1 MRRLSVVVWALGL
14 FGVLA
19 AGCSE
24 RRYMTPDPGQV
35 LPVDGGGGNTVPG
48 DDGGGRLDLPTLP
61 DGPGVVPA
69 DGPGNDPD
77 LPPSGGPDASAFCG
91 NAVLE
96 TGELCDDGN
105 AVPGDGC
112 SGICLVEPNFT
123 CPTVGAACVSQVV
136 CGDGKITASE
146 ACDDGNIAAGDGCSA
161 LCQVEGGFA
170 CSVAGQPCTPVATSS
185 CGDGMVNSGEGC
197 DDHNVTG
204 GDGCSATCSLEG
216 GFLCPTPGSPCVR
229 DAFCGD
235 GDLDPTEMCDDKNT
249 TPGDGCTGGCMKEPF
264 YECPTPGA
272 ACVSTIVCG
281 DGKVVGDEACDD
293 GNKVAGDGCSA
304 TCKQVEPG
312 HSCPRALGVGGPCTV
327 VVQEVCGDGRLSFA
341 NGEFCDDGNT
351 SAGDGCGATCRVEA
365 GYSCPMP
372 GMACVLVERCGDG
385 RVALSTEACDDG
397 NTTAGDGCT
406 TLCAIEANYVCP
418 TPGMPCKSTVV
429 CGDGR
434 VTAGETCDDGNKV
447 AGDGCGA
454 TCAVEAGWA
463 CPSGAACRAA
473 RCGDGTR
480 VGAEKCDDGN
490 IVAGD
495 GCSATCVIESPGPTE
510 ANGWQ
515 CPAAGGMCTR
525 TTCGDGMPLGSEQ
538 CDDGNNEISDGCTP
552 ACRKVPT
559 CGTGPGAC
567 TPPCGDGLLL
577 AADKAAGFEC
587 DDGNNQNGDGCSAA
601 CKFESGYACDEV
613 AVSGDASLRVPVIY
627 RDFRA
632 FNESNGHP
640 DFQAFT
646 GGTEAN
652 IVMSLL
658 AADGKPMHVA
668 GQKVKTVNNDPT
680 DAGFPGFVPGF
691 DYFAVWYRDN
701 PAFNKTIAGA
711 QVLTRLGA
719 GTAFPGGY
727 QYFQQDYFPID
738 NQGWGNYVGSKAPGH
753 NNHFTTEAR
762 YWFEY
767 KGGEQLDFTGDDDVW
782 VFINKQ
788 LAVDLGGMHNA
799 INGNIVLD
807 ANNGT
812 GQVCDI
818 QVAGNAAGTAGC
830 GATRRTV
837 ALGLEKGKLYEIVL
851 FQAERRAVDSS
862 YRLTLANFN
871 ASRSACHTVCG
882 DKIVTP
888 DEACDLGTAMNTGA
902 YGTCNANCTLP
913 PRCGDA
919 AVNGAEQCDDG
930 VNLSAYGGAT
940 RACGPGCVYS
950 GYCGD
955 GKVDSAYGE
964 ECDQAADNGKGY
976 GFCTSACKLG
986 PRCGD
991 NVTSDGEE
999 CDDGPSNGSATS
1011 ACMATCKRKC
1021 GNNAADPG
1029 EECDSGTANN
1039 TGGYGA
1045 CTMMCLRG
1053 PRCGDGIPNGPE
1065 ECDDG
1070 KNDGNYGTCAPM
1082 CKLGPRCGDSIVQS
1096 TAGETCDRGAM
1107 NAATS
1112 YGRDKCDVRCKVAPF
1127 CGDKKV
1133 DAAFGE
1139 KCDDGVNSGLPGSCK
1154 VDCSDFVPNPSCG
1167 DGTMQAGEQCDAGA
1181 ANGQAGSTCD
1191 LHCRNKCGN
1200 GFKDAGEECDDGVN
1214 SGAYGTCLPTCK
1226 LAGYCGDGT
1235 ANGPEE
1241 CDKGGGNE
1249 ANPYG
1254 PGKCTAMCTRA
1265 PYCGD
1270 GRIQTGFGELCD
1282 STPLCNAVCQR
1293 VIID

>member
-1 MRRLSVVVWALGL
+1 MHRSFVRVFPVCILIVMAQT
-14 FGVLA
+14 A
-19 AGCSE
+19 CSE
-24 RRYMTPDPGQV
+24 RRFDATMVGSQDAADLGGAGATGPGTGGMMGFDLGGPMEGGASGSDSGLDAPDP
-35 LPVDGGGGNTVPG
+35 
-48 DDGGGRLDLPTLP
+48 LDTS
-61 DGPGVVPA
+61 GPA
-69 DGPGNDPD
+69 DAAGP
-77 LPPSGGPDASAFCG
+77 FCG
-91 NAVLE
+91 NGIAEPGE
-96 TGELCDDGN
+96 TCDDGN
-105 AVPGDGC
+105 ARPGDGC
-112 SGICLVEPNFT
+112 SGICLVEPNYA
-123 CPTVGAACVSQVV
+123 CPTAGQACVYQVV

-146 ACDDGNIAAGDGCSA
+146 ACDDGNAAGGDGCSPA
-161 LCQVEGGFA
+161 CQVEAGFA
-170 CSVAGQPCTPVATSS
+170 CTTAGQPCAPTTTAR

-197 DDHNVTG
+197 DDFNVIS

-216 GFLCPTPGSPCVR
+216 GYLCPTPGSACVR
-229 DAFCGD
+229 DAYCGD

-281 DGKVVGDEACDD
+281 DSKVIGDEACDD

-312 HSCPRALGVGGPCTV
+312 HLCPRAQGVGGPCTV
-327 VVQEVCGDGRLSFA
+327 VVQEICGDGRISAA

-351 SAGDGCGATCRVEA
+351 VAADGCSATCRVEA
-365 GYSCPMP
+365 GYSCPLP
-372 GMACVLVERCGDG
+372 GAACVKAERCGDG
-385 RVALSTEACDDG
+385 RLALSTEACDDG

-406 TLCAIEANYVCP
+406 AQCAIEANHVCP
-418 TPGMPCKSTVV
+418 TPGMACQSTIV
-429 CGDGR
+429 CGDRR
-434 VTAGETCDDGNKV
+434 VTGAEACDDGNTA
-447 AGDGCGA
+447 AGDGCA
-454 TCAVEAGWA
+454 ANCQLEAGWT
-463 CPSGAACRAA
+463 CPFGSVCRAA
-473 RCGDGTR
+473 RCGDGILA
-480 VGAEKCDDGN
+480 GAERCDDGN
-490 IVAGD
+490 AVGGD
-495 GCSATCVIESPGPTE
+495 GCSAACVIESPAANEPNAWVCPTPGQ
-510 ANGWQ
+510 ACQRTVCGNG
-515 CPAAGGMCTR
+515 TR
-525 TTCGDGMPLGSEQ
+525 EGSEQ
-538 CDDGNNEISDGCTP
+538 CDDGDNDSGDGCSP
-552 ACRKVPT
+552 FCRQEPSCPV
-559 CGTGPGAC
+559 GGGAC
-567 TPPCGDGLLL
+567 TTSCGDGLLL
-577 AADKAAGFEC
+577 PIDIANGQQC
-587 DDGNNQNGDGCSAA
+587 DDGNTVSGDGCSLD
-601 CKFESGYACDEV
+601 CKTESGYTCTSTAFMQDPLV
-613 AVSGDASLRVPVIY
+613 LPVTL
-627 RDFRA
+627 RDFKA
-632 FNESNGHP
+632 NGETNGHP
-640 DFQAFT
+640 DFEHYSGAETGIVQAT
-646 GGTEAN
+646 LGAN
-652 IVMSLL
+652 GKPLHV
-658 AADGKPMHVA
+658 AADKTTTTNNATATPDYFSYWYTDVPA
-668 GQKVKTVNNDPT
+668 YNKTV
-680 DAGFPGFVPGF
+680 
-691 DYFAVWYRDN
+691 RD
-701 PAFNKTIAGA
+701 
-711 QVLTRLGA
+711 VLSFTHLGT
-719 GTAFPGGY
+719 GEY
-727 QYFQQDYFPID
+727 QYDNSDYFPLD
-738 NQGWGNYVGSKAPGH
+738 GKGWGNYTGGTDH
-753 NNHFTTEAR
+753 NGAQRNFHFTSEVR

-767 KGGEQLDFTGDDDVW
+767 RGGESFDFTGDDDVW
-782 VFINKQ
+782 VFVNKK
-788 LAVDLGGMHNA
+788 LAVDLGGVHGA
-799 INGNIVLD
+799 RTGNI
-807 ANNGT
+807 AFHASNGT
-812 GQVCDI
+812 GSVCDEL
-818 QVAGNAAGTAGC
+818 NACTN
-830 GATRRTV
+830 RRTV
-837 ALGLEKGKLYEIVL
+837 NFGMVIGSVYEIVV
-851 FQAERRAVDSS
+851 FQAERHTQASN
-862 YRLTLANFN
+862 YRLTLGNFRGT
-871 ASRSACHTVCG
+871 RSVCTSVCG
-882 DKIVTP
+882 DGIVTR

-902 YGTCNANCTLP
+902 YGTCNANCSLP

-919 AVNGAEQCDDG
+919 TVNGAEQCDDG
-930 VNLSAYGGAT
+930 VNRSVYGGAT
-940 RACGPGCVYS
+940 RVCGAGCVYA

>member
-1 MRRLSVVVWALGL
+1 M
-14 FGVLA
+14 
-19 AGCSE
+19 
-24 RRYMTPDPGQV
+24 P
-35 LPVDGGGGNTVPG
+35 DGGGPSDVAVI
-48 DDGGGRLDLPTLP
+48 DDGGTGFDLPGQA
-61 DGPGVVPA
+61 DVPA
-69 DGPGNDPD
+69 APGDVPGNDPD
-77 LPPSGGPDASAFCG
+77 LSGPVPDAGPFCG

-96 TGELCDDGN
+96 SGETCDDGN
-105 AVPGDGC
+105 TKPGDGC
-112 SGICLVEPNFT
+112 SGICLVEPNYS
-123 CPTVGAACVSQVV
+123 CPAVGQPCVSQVV

-146 ACDDGNIAAGDGCSA
+146 ACDDGNVAGGDGCSA
-161 LCQVEGGFA
+161 VCQVEAGFA
-170 CSVAGQPCTPVATSS
+170 CSQAGMACTPVATSA

-235 GDLDPTEMCDDKNT
+235 GRLDPAEQCDDKNT

-264 YECPTPGA
+264 FNCPTPGQ

-281 DGKVVGDEACDD
+281 DGLVVGDEACDD
-293 GNKVAGDGCSA
+293 GNKVAGDGCAAS
-304 TCKQVEPG
+304 CKQVEPG
-312 HSCPRALGVGGPCTV
+312 HSCPRAQGVGGPCTV

-351 SAGDGCGATCRVEA
+351 SAGDGCSALCRVEA
-365 GYSCPMP
+365 GYSCPQA
-372 GMACVLVERCGDG
+372 GQACLLVERCGDG
-385 RVALSTEACDDG
+385 RLALATEGCDDGNTTAGDGCTAQCAIEANYVCPTPGQKCTSTVACGDHRVTAGEACDDG
-397 NTTAGDGCT
+397 NTTAGDGCAANC
-406 TLCAIEANYVCP
+406 TLEPGWSCP
-418 TPGMPCKSTVV
+418 
-429 CGDGR
+429 
-434 VTAGETCDDGNKV
+434 AGL
-447 AGDGCGA
+447 
-454 TCAVEAGWA
+454 
-463 CPSGAACRAA
+463 ACRAA
-473 RCGDGTR
+473 RCGDGLR

-490 IVAGD
+490 AAGGD
-495 GCSATCVIESPGPTE
+495 GCSATCVVESPGPTE
-510 ANGWQ
+510 SNGWM

-538 CDDGNNEISDGCTP
+538 CDDGNTEISDGCTP
-552 ACRKVPT
+552 FCRKVPT

-601 CKFESGYACDEV
+601 CKLESGYACDEV
-613 AVSGDASLRVPVIY
+613 PVSGDASLRVPVIY

-632 FNESNGHP
+632 YFEPNGHP
-640 DFQAFT
+640 DFQSFS

-652 IVMSLL
+652 IVQPLL

-668 GQKVKTVNNDPT
+668 AQRVKTVNNDPAPPPP
-680 DAGFPGFVPGF
+680 DGGHPAHMNFMVGF
-691 DYFAVWYRDN
+691 DYFKWWFRDN
-701 PAFNKTIAGA
+701 PTFNKTIPGA
-711 QVLTRLGA
+711 QDLTKLGA
-719 GTAFPGGY
+719 GSAFPGGY
-727 QYFQQDYFPID
+727 QFFQQNYFPID
-738 NQGWGNYVGSKAPGH
+738 DQGAVQVGWGNYAESKDRPPGH

-767 KGGEQLDFTGDDDVW
+767 KGSEQLDFTGDDDVW

-807 ANNGT
+807 ANNGS

-818 QVAGNAAGTAGC
+818 QVAGYTTAGAC
-830 GATRRTV
+830 GAARRTV
-837 ALGLEKGKLYEIVL
+837 PLGLEKGKLYEIVL

-871 ASRSACHTVCG
+871 ASRSSCHTVCG

-888 DEACDLGTAMNTGA
+888 DEACDLGSAMNTGA

-930 VNLSAYGGAT
+930 VNQSAYGGAT
-940 RACGPGCVYS
+940 RACGPGCTYS

-964 ECDQAADNGKGY
+964 ECDQAADNGRGY

-991 NVTSDGEE
+991 SVTSDGEE
-999 CDDGPSNGSATS
+999 CDDGANNGTSGS

-1039 TGGYGA
+1039 TGGYGQ
-1045 CTMMCLRG
+1045 CTMMCTR
-1053 PRCGDGIPNGPE
+1053 
-1065 ECDDG
+1065 
-1070 KNDGNYGTCAPM
+1070 
-1082 CKLGPRCGDSIVQS
+1082 GPRCGDSIVQS
-1096 TAGETCDRGAM
+1096 PAGETCDQGAM
-1107 NAATS
+1107 NSATA
-1112 YGRDKCDVRCKVAPF
+1112 YGRDKCDVRCKAAPF

-1154 VDCSDFVPNPSCG
+1154 TDCSDFVPNPSCG
-1167 DGTMQAGEQCDAGA
+1167 DGVVQAGEQCDAGA
-1181 ANGQAGSTCD
+1181 ANGQAGNPCD
-1191 LHCRNKCGN
+1191 IHCRNKCGN
-1200 GFKDAGEECDDGVN
+1200 GFKDPGEDCDDGVN
-1214 SGAYGTCLPTCK
+1214 NGAYGTCLPTCK

-1241 CDKGGGNE
+1241 CDKGAGNE

-1254 PGKCTAMCTRA
+1254 ADKCTTMCKKA
-1265 PYCGD
+1265 PMCGD
-1270 GRIQTGFGELCD
+1270 GRIQSAFGEVCD
-1282 STPLCNAVCQR
+1282 STPLCDATCKR
-1293 VIID
+1293 VVVD